1 MPMANI
7 AGFLWKNIAAYFQ
20 RSSTKR
26 LIGVFLFFSLTT
38 LIMYSNFNPSQ
49 ITLRVDEVAS
59 YTIQSRATAIV
70 TDEKQTDELIQQA
83 ERRVQSV
90 YREDKYALANSKNE
104 VNNFFNNID
113 NLLNAS
119 DAGDKKTKL
128 ANYLT
133 SVNRDENIKIQN
145 NAEDLAQY
153 ILDRPAQ
160 DIEQVRRTSLEVVQ
174 TFMEKPIKEDALP
187 NFFTQA
193 EQTIDAYQFS
203 QPARDIM
210 KLVVINSIRP
220 NLIYDREATDK
231 AVEQARASVQPVQK
245 TIKAGEVIVR
255 EGERVSQEQISILS
269 QLGMLRDPNYPF
281 KVLGSAG
288 FVVLSIFL
296 ANMFLRRYY
305 PEIYKDERMMLLIGI
320 IFMLVLISSRLMIMI
335 RIPGQTEAVNALMGY
350 LAPAAAGS
358 MLVAILLDNR
368 LAYLFAMVMALY
380 VGMLNDGSQISYA
393 VVAFVGGTVGVY
405 RVYRLNQMSDLA
417 KSGIYISVANIA
429 AIFIVVLINGQASLN
444 LFLAGAI
451 IGVLNGILS
460 AILMIGA
467 LPLLETAFS
476 ITSMIRLLELSNPNH
491 ELLRKLLLEAP
502 GTYHHS
508 LMVGNLAEASAE
520 AIGANPLLVRVGA
533 YYHDIGKVKRP
544 EYFIE
549 NLRSFESPHEKIAPA
564 LSALIITSHVR
575 DGMDFAREAKLPQA
589 ISDFIE
595 QHHGTSLAKYF
606 YNRAL
611 EEDREGTVSEE
622 SFRYEGPKPQSKE
635 VALVMLA
642 DTVEAG
648 IRSLKDPTPARIK
661 NMVRLLIKDKFNDG
675 QLESCDL
682 TFKDLETISDS
693 FCKILEGVY
702 HKRIEYPET
711 IVKEFEK
718 RREKHG
724 DHDHKPAEQSPIQ

>member
-1 MPMANI
+1 MANI
-7 AGFLWKNIAAYFQ
+7 AGFVWKNILAYFQ

-26 LIGVFLFFSLTT
+26 LLGVLLFFSLTT

-49 ITLRVDEVAS
+49 ITLGPDEVAGYNIAS
-59 YTIQSRATAIV
+59 PVTAV
-70 TDEKQTDELIQQA
+70 VEDKKQTAELVQQA
-83 ERRVQSV
+83 ERRVQNV
-90 YREDKYALANSKNE
+90 YREDKYALANSKND
-104 VNNFFNNID
+104 VAGFFNNIN
-113 NLLNAS
+113 NLSSIS
-119 DAGDKKTKL
+119 DERERKTKL
-128 ANYLT
+128 ANYLA
-133 SVNRDENIKIQN
+133 SVGKIETVRLQN
-145 NAEDLAQY
+145 NEEDLAQY

-160 DIEQVRRTSLEVVQ
+160 DLEQVRKASLDVVQ
-174 TFMEKPIKEDALP
+174 ALMEKQIKDDDLP
-187 NFFTQA
+187 GFYIQA
-193 EQTIDAYQFS
+193 EQIIDSYQFS

-210 KLVVINSIRP
+210 KLVVVNSLRP
-220 NLIYDREATDK
+220 TLIYDREATDR

-255 EGERVSQEQISILS
+255 EGERVSPEQISILE
-269 QLGMLRDPNYPF
+269 QLGILRDKNYPL
-281 KVLGSAG
+281 KVAGSAL
-288 FVVLSIFL
+288 FVVFTLWLSS
-296 ANMFLRRYY
+296 MFLRRYY
-305 PEIYKDERMMLLIGI
+305 WEIYSDERMMLLLGI
-320 IFMLVLISSRLMIMI
+320 IFMLVLITSRLMIMI
-335 RIPGQTEAVNALMGY
+335 RIPGQTEAVNSLMGY

-368 LAYLFAMVMALY
+368 LAYLFAMVAALY
-380 VGMLNDGSQISYA
+380 IGMLNEGNQISY
-393 VVAFVGGTVGVY
+393 VIVAFVGATVGVF

-417 KSGIYISVANIA
+417 KSGIHIALANIA
-429 AIFIVVLINGQASLN
+429 VIFIVVLINGQVNLN
-444 LFLAGAI
+444 LFMVGAF
-451 IGVLNGILS
+451 IGILNGILS

-533 YYHDIGKVKRP
+533 YYHDIGKVKRS

-575 DGMDFAREAKLPQA
+575 DGVDFAREAKLPQA
-589 ISDFIE
+589 IIDFIE

-648 IRSLKDPTPARIK
+648 IRSLKDPTPARIR

-702 HKRIEYPET
+702 HKRIEYPDT

-718 RREKHG
+718 RRGKHG
-724 DHDHKPAEQSPIQ
+724 DHDHKPAEQSPVQ